1 MESAMCNSTLALC
14 ARSAKRGLTSRRS
27 RPRRHASLSDVTC
40 SCSGRVRTSVRGA
53 PWSTMPRA
61 APPSLRGTAPRG
73 AQRHGANGMKS
84 CCCHQ
89 PMPVS
94 SLTVRAASVMPEDPS
109 YSERRFGMMTICGS
123 SSACTQTPKRS
134 IDNSSLSA
142 DSAKSCSRKST
153 LRWESNGG
161 VVVSSSLGAP
171 LPSARQPRRS
181 QMRPRA
187 RGWNALLPKATV
199 GGRGAS
205 RPATFAECHACTRR
219 SAERTREMAS
229 GVSTSS
235 SDAGC
240 HPSVHGGCGAGGGRP
255 SVCGTWHRWRNG
267 VSARWAHVLKSAACW
282 RSPCGISSSG
292 GGEKRSAQAVKVAA
306 SDGSPQLLA
315 ALRSSR
321 CSSASAETARSYLS
335 WKLVR
340 PADAA
345 ALRLT
350 VPPASAP
357 MRRCCVSV
365 VAAGPA

>member
-1 MESAMCNSTLALC
+1 MCKSTLALC

-94 SLTVRAASVMPEDPS
+94 SLTVRAASVMPDDPS

-142 DSAKSCSRKST
+142 ESAKSCSRKST

-267 VSARWAHVLKSAACW
+267 VLGEVGACAEVGCLLAQPDVEF
-282 RSPCGISSSG
+282 RSSG

-321 CSSASAETARSYLS
+321 CSSASAETAAFVPRLEAGASS
-335 WKLVR
+335 RTR
-340 PADAA
+340 PSCGS
-345 ALRLT
+345 LCRQRL
-350 VPPASAP
+350 P
-357 MRRCCVSV
+357 RCGGAGVSV